1 MNNKPILALLIV
13 ISALNLA
20 LTTWLVIDSH
30 RSTQFNGAKQT
41 SPLPAELSSSKRD
54 AIFEQVKNLYNAQD
68 YDGLY
73 AIFAREVQVQIP
85 KDEFVTSMNKLK
97 ATFSDIDDG
106 AYSYYEFVGNQ
117 GGKAIYNLY
126 YTVRLPKSSISPK
139 GSLKITVIVVE
150 GNVAVYGIYLNSI
163 TQ

>member
-1 MNNKPILALLIV
+1 
-13 ISALNLA
+13 
-20 LTTWLVIDSH
+20 
-30 RSTQFNGAKQT
+30 
-41 SPLPAELSSSKRD
+41 
-54 AIFEQVKNLYNAQD
+54 
-68 YDGLY
+68 
-73 AIFAREVQVQIP
+73 
-85 KDEFVTSMNKLK
+85 MNKLK

>member
-1 MNNKPILALLIV
+1 MNNKSILTMLIV

-20 LTTWLVIDSH
+20 LTTWLVID
-30 RSTQFNGAKQT
+30 FNRPNQLSGGKQT
-41 SPLPAELSSSKRD
+41 SPLPAELSASKRN
-54 AIFEQVKNLYNAQD
+54 AIFEQVKNLYNTQD

-85 KDEFVTSMNKLK
+85 KDQFVTSMNKLK
-97 ATFSDIDDG
+97 TAFSDIDDG

-126 YTVRLPKSSISPK
+126 YTVRLPKSAVSPK
-139 GSLKITVIVVE
+139 GSLKITVVIVD

-163 TQ
+163 AQ

>member
-1 MNNKPILALLIV
+1 MSNKPILAVLIV

-20 LTTWLVIDSH
+20 LTTWLVIDSN
-30 RSTQFNGAKQT
+30 RPNQLSGAKQT
-41 SPLPAELSSSKRD
+41 SPLPAELSASKRD
-54 AIFEQVKNLYNAQD
+54 AIFEQVKNLYNTQD

-85 KDEFVTSMNKLK
+85 KDQFIASMDKLR
-97 ATFSDIDDG
+97 ATFSDIEDG
-106 AYSYYEFVGNQ
+106 AYSYYEFVGNR
-117 GGKAIYNLY
+117 GGRAFYNLY
-126 YTVRLPKSSISPK
+126 YTVRLSKSAISPK
-139 GSLKITVIVVE
+139 GSLKITVVVVE

>member
-1 MNNKPILALLIV
+1 MNNKPILAVLIV

-20 LTTWLVIDSH
+20 LTTWLVIDSN
-30 RSTQFNGAKQT
+30 RPNQLSGAKQT
-41 SPLPAELSSSKRD
+41 SPLPAELSASKRN

-85 KDEFVTSMNKLK
+85 KDQFVTSMNKLK
-97 ATFSDIDDG
+97 AAFSDIDDG

-126 YTVRLPKSSISPK
+126 YTVRLPKSAVSPK
-139 GSLKITVIVVE
+139 GSLKITVVIVD